1 MLVSEVI
8 DATYLEWLYPSGVE
22 QPLYDVL
29 AEDLASN
36 DSDLTVALEGRA
48 ESVPRDSVLEIG
60 SELLL
65 AKEVSGTAVTL
76 QERAFLSTTL
86 AAHTAGAQVIIDPT
100 YPRVSV
106 FNALRSVVG
115 LLFPWGLYS
124 RGIDT
129 SQTFTTAG
137 VLSLPADAKKILS
150 ILVRKNT
157 ADETYDRLVRR
168 GVDWIEYRE
177 FDPPKY
183 HLRRGGNY
191 GQPMRIVYMKDFTLP
206 TAEADDLDDLG
217 VPETLQPDLSMA
229 VAGHLLRGKELP
241 RVQVEEIRTLLASQ
255 GVQVGQAMN
264 IGQALIQAFQRT
276 YVAAE
281 RRRQSELDEPTF
293 EFVRS

>member
-1 MLVSEVI
+1 MLVSDVI
-8 DATYLEWLYPSGVE
+8 DATYLEWLYPAGVE

-29 AEDLASN
+29 SEDLASN
-36 DSDLTVALEGRA
+36 ASDLSVSLEGRA

-65 AKEVSGTAVTL
+65 AKEVSGTVVTL
-76 QERAFLSTTL
+76 QERAFLGTTL
-86 AAHTAGAQVIIDPT
+86 AAHTTGDRVIIDPT
-100 YPRVSV
+100 YPRTTVFSALKSV
-106 FNALRSVVG
+106 IG
-115 LLFPWGLYS
+115 LLYPWGLYS

-129 SQTFTTAG
+129 SQTFTTGSVIA
-137 VLSLPADAKKILS
+137 LPSGAKKILS
-150 ILVRKNT
+150 ILVRRTSN
-157 ADETYDRLVRR
+157 DEQYDRLVRR

-183 HLRRGGNY
+183 HLRRGGNE
-191 GQPMRIVYMKDFTLP
+191 GQSMRVVYMSDFTLP
-206 TAEADDLDDLG
+206 TSEADDLDDLG
-217 VPETLQPDLSMA
+217 VSETLQPDLSMA

-241 RVQVEEIRTLLASQ
+241 RVQVEEIRNLLASQ
-255 GVQVGQAMN
+255 GVQVGSAMN

-293 EFVRS
+293 EWVR